1 MPQYFKQE
9 LFFRQLT
16 DSYLSYIPEQT
27 QNMKLL
33 HILCTSDK
41 YEPPL
46 AALQP
51 DSELFTTVLIFH
63 QEKKWL
69 CWKCVKNYEV
79 RSAIF

>member
-46 AALQP
+46 AAL
-51 DSELFTTVLIFH
+51 
-63 QEKKWL
+63 
-69 CWKCVKNYEV
+69 
-79 RSAIF
+79 